1 MSEFITLQVGQCG
14 NQIGE
19 AFWKLALREHG
30 IQTLRNTNP
39 QLPLG
44 HSHSK
49 LFDAF
54 HSFFYIP
61 ENNVS
66 KLRTLA
72 DLETF
77 KIKARAVC
85 IDMEDSVVAR
95 FQTGSLRHLFDETCL
110 ITNYPG
116 SGNNWAEGFYT
127 HGGRYKDRIVE
138 AVRKATEKCDHLHG
152 FLMLFS
158 LGGGTGSGLGC
169 ATLGFLED
177 SFPHV
182 DSSLSQDSN
191 LCLLVN
197 NYRELSATHVLART
211 LTNLATQS
219 LAHTLASLA
228 ESLDPDNCMDVVYTP
243 WIQGV
248 VCYRGQSV
256 RRVTGNEDVVTAPY
270 NVTLAT
276 RELSQHA
283 TCVFPVHNKALM
295 DICDRLRS
303 GVESTETAK
312 FIATCKPFHDMNSI
326 IVNMLLHLT
335 SGSRFPGCLNVDM
348 NELSTNMV
356 PFPGLHFISSGFS
369 PMMLRKKHVS
379 LDSRHGDLLNG
390 AISRNNQLLKV
401 DPMSGTLMSS
411 AIIGRGALSMTDM
424 RTNVAK
430 LYERGRFVP
439 WGRDAIKVGLCSVP
453 PAVHPSALL
462 CLLNSSNMS
471 TLFQDVAGKFN
482 RLYRRG
488 AHVHHYLSVSE
499 FEKDNFTESINSLM
513 ETATKYSSM
522 ETVKP
527 IFRPR
532 LVV

>member
-1 MSEFITLQVGQCG
+1 MVVGQCG

-19 AFWKLALREHG
+19 AFWKLALHEHG
-30 IQTLRNTNP
+30 IQTLRNANP
-39 QLPLG
+39 QLPPR

-72 DLETF
+72 DLETC

-116 SGNNWAEGFYT
+116 SDKRAEGYYT

-138 AVRKATEKCDHLHG
+138 AVRKAAEKCDNLHG

-177 SFPHV
+177 SFPRV
-182 DSSLSQDSN
+182 DRGSEPAFAWRERGKPFRKNHPQFTRPRFGTSISPSSAVELNTTSALANYATETGYSYSLID
-191 LCLLVN
+191 LV
-197 NYRELSATHVLART
+197 ELFVT
-211 LTNLATQS
+211 
-219 LAHTLASLA
+219 
-228 ESLDPDNCMDVVYTP
+228 CVYP
-243 WIQGV
+243 A
-248 VCYRGQSV
+248 
-256 RRVTGNEDVVTAPY
+256 GNEDVVTAPY

-276 RELSQHA
+276 RELSRHA

-312 FIATCKPFHDMNSI
+312 FVATCKPFQDMNSI
-326 IVNMLLHLT
+326 VVNMLLHLT
-335 SGSRFPGCLNVDM
+335 RQ
-348 NELSTNMV
+348 
-356 PFPGLHFISSGFS
+356 
-369 PMMLRKKHVS
+369 
-379 LDSRHGDLLNG
+379 GDLLNG
-390 AISRNNQLLKV
+390 ALSRNNQLLKV

-488 AHVHHYLSVSE
+488 AHLHHYLGVNE

-513 ETATKYSSM
+513 ETATKYSSV
-522 ETVKP
+522 ENVKP

-532 LVV
+532 VSV

>member
-19 AFWKLALREHG
+19 AFWKLALHEHG

-39 QLPLG
+39 QLPPR

-49 LFDAF
+49 LSEAF

-72 DLETF
+72 DLGTC

-85 IDMEDSVVAR
+85 IDMEDSVVSR

-116 SGNNWAEGFYT
+116 SGNNWAEGYYT

-138 AVRKATEKCDHLHG
+138 AVRKATEKCDNLHG

-177 SFPHV
+177 SFPRV
-182 DSSLSQDSN
+182 DRFVT
-191 LCLLVN
+191 C
-197 NYRELSATHVLART
+197 
-211 LTNLATQS
+211 
-219 LAHTLASLA
+219 
-228 ESLDPDNCMDVVYTP
+228 VYP
-243 WIQGV
+243 A
-248 VCYRGQSV
+248 
-256 RRVTGNEDVVTAPY
+256 GNEDVVTAPY

-276 RELSQHA
+276 RELSRHA

-303 GVESTETAK
+303 GLESTETAK
-312 FIATCKPFHDMNSI
+312 FVATCKPFQDMNSI
-326 IVNMLLHLT
+326 VVNMLLHLT
-335 SGSRFPGCLNVDM
+335 RYVTINTRRP
-348 NELSTNMV
+348 
-356 PFPGLHFISSGFS
+356 S
-369 PMMLRKKHVS
+369 PWQ
-379 LDSRHGDLLNG
+379 GDLLNG
-390 AISRNNQLLKV
+390 ALSRNNQLLKV

-411 AIIGRGALSMTDM
+411 AIIGRGGLSMTDM

-488 AHVHHYLSVSE
+488 AHLHHYLGVNE

-513 ETATKYSSM
+513 ETATKYSSV
-522 ETVKP
+522 ENVKP

-532 LVV
+532 LSV